1 MHCQGLQLLH
11 AKLRVGPSMCVTRH
25 NTGWILLDAVWGC
38 RLCCSLST
46 KHGGSHHSST
56 KCLLP
61 NTIYMSEQTDLGYPT
76 RKNKPQGWRETVT
89 QSTKVASS
97 SQGPGEL
104 ALLSGVVCKSCASV
118 GWCGPEVRLIF
129 KDFLKA
135 PSWSAD
141 KLYKIWKSRQEG
153 NRRRWTIWKVK
164 IFHCWYTSWKR
175 WSDTN
180 RCKSSQV

>member
-1 MHCQGLQLLH
+1 MLVVLDSKICT
-11 AKLRVGPSMCVTRH
+11 ARVCSSCTPSWELDPQCVWLDTTHDEHRW
-25 NTGWILLDAVWGC
+25 TLLDAVWGC

-46 KHGGSHHSST
+46 KHGGSHRSST

-104 ALLSGVVCKSCASV
+104 ALLSGVVVCKSCASV
-118 GWCGPEVRLIF
+118 GWCGPEVGLI
-129 KDFLKA
+129 KDFLKKA
-135 PSWSAD
+135 PSWSA
-141 KLYKIWKSRQEG
+141 LR
-153 NRRRWTIWKVK
+153 
-164 IFHCWYTSWKR
+164 
-175 WSDTN
+175 
-180 RCKSSQV
+180 